1 MRTSGVMSTKPIL
14 PHEKELKALQCLAQ
28 TVAHD
33 VNNLLSGILGYCEL
47 MKCEAAADGLKPQIE
62 EMWSAGK
69 RIASLIRILLVF
81 SDNYIYRAETLDL
94 NKVLLEIEKLVPRI
108 LGPEIRFTT
117 AKAPELW
124 PILADPAKLKLALI
138 ALVFDMQYLI
148 SNKGNIVFSTGNA
161 SDECTTSP
169 DTPPEP
175 RRWVIVTATSS
186 GDLAAGQVQSFRH
199 RLTLPADGLEEAGDC
214 GTFGFSK
221 LVRRIGGR
229 LLSETISDREFR
241 VRMLLPTALS

>member
-1 MRTSGVMSTKPIL
+1 MRTSGVMPTQPIL
-14 PHEKELKALQCLAQ
+14 SYEKDLKALQCLSQ

-47 MKCEAAADGLKPQIE
+47 MKCEPVSDSLKPQIE

-94 NKVLLEIEKLVPRI
+94 NKVLLEIEKLTPRI
-108 LGPEIRFTT
+108 LGSEIRFTT
-117 AKAPELW
+117 VKAPELW

-148 SNKGNIVFSTGNA
+148 SNSGHIVFSTGNS
-161 SDECTTSP
+161 SDECTTSL
-169 DTPPEP
+169 DTPQGS
-175 RRWVIVTATSS
+175 RRWVTVTATSM
-186 GDLAAGQVQSFRH
+186 GDLAVDQVQSFRH
-199 RLTLPADGLEEAGDC
+199 RLTLLADGLEEAGDC
-214 GTFGFSK
+214 GTFGFIK
-221 LVRRIGGR
+221 LVNRIGGR